1 MITEK
6 TKHPSPVYSCWL
18 GKNVVLLVAI
28 RQYYVPLPCSIVSE
42 TPADLHICIE
52 PGWEIDVRKDLILAV
67 EEECIALDT
76 MVN

>member
-1 MITEK
+1 MITEE
-6 TKHPSPVYSCWL
+6 TKHPSPIYSFWL
-18 GKNVVLLVAI
+18 GKQVVLLVAI

-42 TPADLHICIE
+42 TLAGVHICIH

-67 EEECIALDT
+67 EEDRITPDT